1 MTHIARTEFVKKH
14 PEAVSD
20 FLERY
25 ASSVDFVNAD
35 TDQAA
40 KLVGQYEIVTEEVAK
55 KALPECNIVC
65 VTGEEMQK
73 QLSGYLKV
81 LYDANAESIGGSL
94 PEDEFYYSE

>member
-1 MTHIARTEFVKKH
+1 MVVARTEFVKKH

-55 KALPECNIVC
+55 KHCRN
-65 VTGEEMQK
+65 VT
-73 QLSGYLKV
+73 LSASQGRRCRNSSPVISRCL
-81 LYDANAESIGGSL
+81 
-94 PEDEFYYSE
+94 